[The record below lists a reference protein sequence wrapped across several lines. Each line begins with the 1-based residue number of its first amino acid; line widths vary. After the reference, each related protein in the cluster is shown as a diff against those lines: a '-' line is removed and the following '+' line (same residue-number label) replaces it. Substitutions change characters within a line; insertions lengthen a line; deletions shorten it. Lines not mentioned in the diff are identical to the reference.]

1 MVFLL
6 IGAGAVGQQGAV
18 VLLAKGKATGAGE
31 G

>member
-6 IGAGAVGQQGAV
+6 IGAVGQQGAV
-18 VLLAKGKATGAGE
+18 VLLAKGKAIAAGE